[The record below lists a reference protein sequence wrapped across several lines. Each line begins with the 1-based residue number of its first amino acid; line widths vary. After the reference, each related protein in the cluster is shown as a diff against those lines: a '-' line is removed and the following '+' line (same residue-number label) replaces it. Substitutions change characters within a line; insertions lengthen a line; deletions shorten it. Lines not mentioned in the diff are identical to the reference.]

1 LFLSRSA
8 AVLTLWT
15 LLLSSAVSLALAEQE
30 PVTRV
35 HQIAAFRAGRLAP
48 RLHVVHK
55 VSGSC
60 PGPSL
65 LVGRRSVLAWRCSIV
80 NHIRDPCFSSSKT
93 SSSVVCLSRP
103 WATRVLLVRLTSRL
117 PSKTFLA
124 HAERNPWGIWTSNG
138 KRCVSYSGSAYGVM
152 AGSSVTYGCEGGGL
166 LLGFANTHKGLWT
179 IDYAP
184 RYAGPGATRRKARIS
199 RVGITDVWR

>member
-1 LFLSRSA
+1 LSRSA
-8 AVLTLWT
+8 TVLTVWT
-15 LLLSSAVSLALAEQE
+15 LLVPSASSLALAEQGAA
-30 PVTRV
+30 TRV
-35 HQIAAFRAGRLAP
+35 HQFAAFRPGRLAP
-48 RLHVVHK
+48 QLHVAHQ

-65 LVGRRSVLAWRCSIV
+65 VVGRRSVLAWRCSIG
-80 NHIRDPCFSSSKT
+80 NHIRDPCFSSSET
-93 SSSVVCLSRP
+93 SRSAVCLIRP
-103 WATRVLLVRLTSRL
+103 WRTGVLLVRLTSRL
-117 PSKTFLA
+117 PSETLLA

-152 AGSSVTYGCEGGGL
+152 AGRSVTYGCDGGGI
-166 LLGFANTHKGLWT
+166 LLGFANTRKGLWT

-184 RYAGPGATRRKARIS
+184 RYAGPGATRRQARIS